1 MLSRNLCRFSSRLRG
16 ARLHLRCLDKSHGLL
31 LLSLLLLPRPSRAVS
46 PPQVAGHPSA
56 STRHLIPEQVNPS
69 GSQLGHHHHRLTD
82 HPFKV
87 DALLLLQLWLL
98 LQSSPG
104 CNYNH
109 NRPSINSK
117 VSKAFSRISGKV
129 FTIKIFHISKS
140 IAQKAEIQTLGEYIQ
155 QEQKAIGGGI
165 EVTEN
170 NSKVPEALSLIFM
183 KVSKIKHQ

>member
-1 MLSRNLCRFSSRLRG
+1 MGSSFSPFSSFP
-16 ARLHLRCLDKSHGLL
+16 APHGLF
-31 LLSLLLLPRPSRAVS
+31 LLPRWQGIHQRQHGIWSRSRLIRLEVNS
-46 PPQVAGHPSA
+46 TGH
-56 STRHLIPEQVNPS
+56 
-69 GSQLGHHHHRLTD
+69 HHHHRLTA
-82 HPFKV
+82 HPFKL
-87 DALLLLQLWLL
+87 DALLLLQPWLL